1 MNEDEN
7 EKQRLAQEEQE
18 SEEKLEDMT
27 SEDEESAG
35 GKFENSMDDG
45 PSLQDDKKDKKKEKQ
60 EQGENDL
67 EKLKK
72 GKDTADK
79 FKKADEAEKTAK
91 GAETANAG
99 AGTAGTGTA
108 GAGTAGAGAAGTGA
122 AGAGAAGTGAAGAGA
137 AGTGAAGTG
146 AAGAG
151 AAGAGAGAAAGGA
164 VAAGAAAVLW
174 PLLIVLLVILI
185 ILILIGVV
193 GFFTTMPQFL
203 LNKIKQLAQDIWDN
217 LQGYIIGMDESTVNK
232 DEIIGV
238 AQYLNDMG
246 YDLVGMGF
254 AESVE
259 IYGHTNANGE
269 MVEVD
274 EDHEKGEIKKVDAPY
289 LRAYLVAENKTY
301 IVNNYTFNLK
311 DFATSFFNGEV
322 FDHGAESW
330 GSGMIDL
337 DSNLLEDILMPVS
350 GLFGG
355 AIGELVDGVKIDRE
369 SNTMRIRRWNLELNI
384 FKTHRDYTYY
394 SMEGWT
400 GRYGKPFELLL
411 TLHLATMSPDLVY
424 DIAMDKDLDAKVHIK
439 RHKAEFNGAVYVDGK
454 SIDELENDGTYDDKV
469 IKNLRKVEKDYASEI
484 KLSIPYISSVT
495 DHWFRNVYFEG
506 TDSEEGDS
514 YIEVGVD
521 EDEDGVEDYNE
532 ATGVKTQKTR
542 GLSSSDDVYTFGEE
556 QEDVEF
562 KYAGEIDGVTGEVTF
577 KGTVDS
583 GVTQT
588 KDAVRGTTNPKT
600 KEIFSQKYYIYD
612 GTITRA
618 RQIQKARIL
627 RDDSLKQKINLSR
640 DSLSAFA
647 MLEQTETLDAQYIY
661 RDLKELVIELGYFER
676 DDFNEIEK
684 QVLEWP
690 IPDYIPGEW
699 PDRKIEKQEID
710 YGTLIASDE
719 TIAKSLGMSLEDLQS
734 MTGTKKDDEEQT
746 NQPDED
752 ELNTLKGTLFI
763 GDSYVSGLE
772 QYAGIT
778 DATFK
783 GQSGATPQYWIN
795 NTKTLPEDKP
805 SKICVYLGVNNPTD
819 YQPMKDF
826 IDVLVKRYENTPIY
840 VIEVMHLGSNYTA
853 MDVDTYN
860 KKIDTYNS
868 QIREKCKT
876 MSNVTFIDAS
886 SGLVSGGYLANPDDT
901 GVHFANTEDYSK
913 FAKNIALEI
922 KDTRKISTNDTN
934 ETFVVN
940 FLNAAK
946 EVSAY
951 IKENNF
957 ESGNAEYMPPQND
970 GTTTSDGKKVITSD
984 RFVSWALNKCG
995 YKDQPECGLTVGENG
1010 DFIDYCEEKGWKR
1023 ITDKEQVHA
1032 GDIVFEGK
1040 LDEDGKK
1047 ASKVYICAG
1056 SGKRYEVENSNQITG
1071 DQPVEASIG
1080 SDFLCAYRVT
1090 GGNPISSGFTDGLDV
1105 IAMGNGRVIEKLDS
1119 SNNLFSLS
1127 GLSQQLDGTSLED
1140 GETTDEHALDGLRI
1154 KLTDVA
1160 LKGYTLIIYGFD
1172 VDSGITEGQDI
1183 TVNDVIGKTTNADI
1197 CMILLDRDRAVK
1209 ENIEEYIKVPR
1220 KVSSATNSGSAQE
1233 YKANPG
1239 DDVILANMMHF
1250 EGCTNTWQASG
1261 YGSHS
1266 KEEAD
1271 ALNMV
1276 TGYVLLN
1283 RAIVNFGNYGT
1294 TIVEQLKAP
1303 GQYATAYAAD
1313 NQEIECLECY
1323 ENAQK
1328 CLQYDCDY
1336 VKNPNGVAMA
1346 RNVLGQSGW
1355 DQCSD
1360 SSVKGKNCFW
1370 WVDSNSN
1377 GVADEYVNDNQRWDT
1392 FFCYIGDY
1400 AKYNK

>member
-1 MNEDEN
+1 MNEDENEN
-7 EKQRLAQEEQE
+7 EKQRLAQEEQD
-18 SEEKLEDMT
+18 SEEKLQDTT
-27 SEDEESAG
+27 SEDEGSAG

-45 PSLQDDKKDKKKEKQ
+45 STLQDSKKDKKNEKES
-60 EQGENDL
+60 
-67 EKLKK
+67 KLKR
-72 GKDTADK
+72 GKDDYDK
-79 FKKADEAEKTAK
+79 LKEGKKQYDKLKKADEAGKAAK
-91 GAETANAG
+91 AAEAANAANAAS
-99 AGTAGTGTA
+99 AGTAAAGGATA
-108 GAGTAGAGAAGTGA
+108 GGAAAGGA
-122 AGAGAAGTGAAGAGA
+122 AAGGAAAG
-137 AGTGAAGTG
+137 
-146 AAGAG
+146 
-151 AAGAGAGAAAGGA
+151 GAAAGGA
-164 VAAGAAAVLW
+164 VAAGAAVLW
-174 PLLIVLLVILI
+174 PLLIVLLIILLII
-185 ILILIGVV
+185 ILIGIV

-203 LNKIKQLAQDIWDN
+203 INKIKQLAQDIFDD

-232 DEIIGV
+232 DDIIGV

-254 AESVE
+254 ADSVE
-259 IYGHTNANGE
+259 IYGQRNEKGE
-269 MVEVD
+269 MVEID
-274 EDHEKGEIKKVDAPY
+274 EDHEKGEIKKVKAPY
-289 LRAYLVAENKTY
+289 LRAYLVAENRTY
-301 IVNNYTFNLK
+301 IVNNYTFNIK
-311 DFATSFFNGEV
+311 DFATSIFNGEL
-322 FDHGAESW
+322 FDHGIESW

-337 DSNLLEDILMPVS
+337 DTNLLEDIVMPAS

-355 AIGELVDGVKIDRE
+355 RVGELIDGVKIDRS
-369 SNTMRIRRWNLELNI
+369 SNTMRIRRWNLELNV

-411 TLHLATMSPDLVY
+411 TLHMATMSPDLVY
-424 DIAMDKDLDAKVHIK
+424 DIAMDKDLDTKVHIK
-439 RHKAEFNGAVYVDGK
+439 RHKAEFNGSVYVDGK
-454 SIDELENDGTYDDKV
+454 SIDELESEGTYDDKV
-469 IKNLRKVEKDYASEI
+469 IKNLRKVENDYASEI

-506 TDSEEGDS
+506 TDSEDGSSSID
-514 YIEVGVD
+514 IGID
-521 EDEDGVEDYNE
+521 EDDDGLEDYNE
-532 ATGVKTQKTR
+532 KTGEKTQKTR
-542 GLSSSDDVYTFGEE
+542 KLSSSDNVYTFGEE

-562 KYAGEIDGVTGEVTF
+562 EYAKEIDGVTGKVTF

-588 KDAVRGTTNPKT
+588 KDAVRGTTNPRT
-600 KEIFSQKYYIYD
+600 KEIFNQKYYVYD

-618 RQIQKARIL
+618 KQIQKARIL
-627 RDDSLKQKINLSR
+627 KDDSLKQKINFSK

-647 MLEQTETLDAQYIY
+647 MLEQTETLDAQFIY

-676 DDFNEIEK
+676 EDFNEIEK

-734 MTGTKKDDEEQT
+734 MTGTKKDEEEQT

-763 GDSYVSGLE
+763 GDSYISGLE
-772 QYAGIT
+772 QYAGIS

-826 IDVLVKRYENTPIY
+826 IDILVKRYENTPIY
-840 VIEVMHLGSNYTA
+840 IIEVMHLGKNYTT
-853 MDVDTYN
+853 MDVDAYN

-886 SGLVSGGYLANPDDT
+886 KGLISGGYLANPDNT

-946 EVSAY
+946 EISTY

-957 ESGNAEYMPPQND
+957 ESGNAEFMPPQND
-970 GTTTSDGKKVITSD
+970 GTTTADGKKVITTD
-984 RFVSWALNKCG
+984 RFISWALNKCG

-1023 ITDKEQVHA
+1023 ITDSEQVHA

-1056 SGKRYEVENSNQITG
+1056 NGKRYEVEDNSQITG
-1071 DQPVEASIG
+1071 DQPIEATIG

-1090 GGNPISSGFTDGLDV
+1090 GGNPISSGFVDGLDV
-1105 IAMGNGRVIEKLDS
+1105 IAMGNGRIVEKLDS

-1127 GLSQQLDGTSLED
+1127 GVAQQLNGTSLE

-1154 KLTDVA
+1154 KLTDAA

-1172 VDSGITEGQDI
+1172 VDEGITVGQNI

-1197 CMILLDRDRAVK
+1197 CMILLDRDRAVL

-1220 KVSSATNSGSAQE
+1220 KVSNASNSGSSQE

-1250 EGCTNTWQASG
+1250 EGCTNTWQAST

-1271 ALNMV
+1271 TLNMI

-1283 RAIVNFGNYGT
+1283 RAIVNYGGYGT

-1355 DQCSD
+1355 DQCPD
-1360 SSVKGKNCFW
+1360 NSVKGKNCFW
-1370 WVDSNSN
+1370 WVDTNSN
-1377 GVADEYVNDNQRWDT
+1377 GVADEYVNDSQGWDT
-1392 FFCYIGDY
+1392 FFCYNDAY
-1400 AKYNK
+1400 AKFNK